1 MRSANIVTPFPD
13 VDTVL
18 KRFLDDEAPPAQDL
32 DKEITAP
39 VPENEAH
46 LVGSPADPEFA
57 GDEKKAT
64 TRLTAADL
72 EETGMFR
79 MAVIVAFKALQNVK
93 ETDCW
98 SAHKSYRSLH
108 LTAVFLILIMLRR
121 AAFNRSN
128 IHRHYTN
135 MVPDPFG
142 SVFPPPASSLN
153 SILEQALSNTQSGR
167 HIFTMVFYLMYTNT
181 VTITDQPVAYLG
193 QSNLGLESILKATCM
208 THIAGSGLPLVTLFV
223 ILKTVYN
230 KDERAAIEWLSY
242 KEIAGGLNKIIKLRS
257 TQ

>member
-1 MRSANIVTPFPD
+1 MW
-13 VDTVL
+13 L
-18 KRFLDDEAPPAQDL
+18 
-32 DKEITAP
+32 
-39 VPENEAH
+39 
-46 LVGSPADPEFA
+46 
-57 GDEKKAT
+57 
-64 TRLTAADL
+64 
-72 EETGMFR
+72 M

-93 ETDCW
+93 ETDW

-121 AAFNRSN
+121 VTKKAADLAAAFNRSN
-128 IHRHYTN
+128 IHRHYTD

-142 SVFPPPASSLN
+142 SVLPPPASSLN
-153 SILEQALSNTQSGR
+153 SVLEQALSSNTQSGR

-193 QSNLGLESILKATCM
+193 QSNLGLESIPKATCM